1 MHPPETHEDPAERP
15 PLSPLEGGRWRPV
28 RPEELLRRGDA
39 TPSTSSPTPSVKPT
53 LERRQE
59 LERYLRDRPADIDS
73 YLELAAI
80 YRDAGRSAEATRV
93 LKQALEVEQDHPLVL
108 WQLEEASLA
117 RALQQLR
124 DVREVAER
132 LHSPQAQREL
142 ERAQVDWANRRAD
155 VCRARLARDPSLM
168 HLHVVLAEALRD
180 LGQNDEAI
188 EAVRPALEDDTEA
201 PLAYLIYGNCLQAVG
216 QDLEALAAW
225 RACALRRAV
234 PAPRR
239 IRAAALR
246 SAVDLAERLG
256 LHGSLPLYRQSLR
269 QCEAEAAGR
278 GEAEAADSAGEL
290 KHRTA
295 TGGAPPVAAETP
307 PPPSPQRSASL
318 ASEAPSSAPKD
329 SP

>member
-1 MHPPETHEDPAERP
+1 MHPPETRDDSAERP

-39 TPSTSSPTPSVKPT
+39 VPSSSSPATPVQPT

-80 YRDAGRSAEATRV
+80 YRNADRSAEATRV
-93 LKQALEVEQDHPLVL
+93 LKQALEVEPDHPLVL

-132 LHSPQAQREL
+132 LRSPQAHREL
-142 ERAQVDWANRRAD
+142 ERAQVDWAHRRAD
-155 VCRARLARDPSLM
+155 VCRSRLARDPSLT
-168 HLHVVLAEALRD
+168 HLRVVLAEALRD
-180 LGQNDEAI
+180 LGQNEEAI
-188 EAVRPALEDDTEA
+188 ETLRPALDDDTEA
-201 PLAYLIYGNCLQAVG
+201 PLAYLILGNCLQATG

-234 PAPRR
+234 PAPHR
-239 IRAAALR
+239 IRLAALR
-246 SAVDLAERLG
+246 AAVDAAQRLG
-256 LHGSLPLYRQSLR
+256 LDATLPLYRQSLR
-269 QCEAEAAGR
+269 QCEADPGTP
-278 GEAEAADSAGEL
+278 GEAEPTTDTAERSPAA
-290 KHRTA
+290 TA
-295 TGGAPPVAAETP
+295 PQSSSSPSSSVAAP
-307 PPPSPQRSASL
+307 VSSPDP
-318 ASEAPSSAPKD
+318 ENAP
-329 SP
+329 